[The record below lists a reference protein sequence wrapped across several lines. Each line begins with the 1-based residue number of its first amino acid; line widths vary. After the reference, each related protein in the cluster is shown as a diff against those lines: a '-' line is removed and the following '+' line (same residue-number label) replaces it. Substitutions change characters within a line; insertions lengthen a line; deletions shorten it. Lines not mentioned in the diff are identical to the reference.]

1 MHSEFPIIINTRNL
15 WRRVGVCHVTVGP
28 TARLTPSDA
37 GWGSKPVYAGRPELA
52 WTATAIGEHHTKEA
66 AEVLKMTFEV

>member
-1 MHSEFPIIINTRNL
+1 MPKMIWYITYLLNSKYA
-15 WRRVGVCHVTVGP
+15 
-28 TARLTPSDA
+28 ARLIRSKSVVHWDFP
-37 GWGSKPVYAGRPELA
+37 KPVYAGRPELA